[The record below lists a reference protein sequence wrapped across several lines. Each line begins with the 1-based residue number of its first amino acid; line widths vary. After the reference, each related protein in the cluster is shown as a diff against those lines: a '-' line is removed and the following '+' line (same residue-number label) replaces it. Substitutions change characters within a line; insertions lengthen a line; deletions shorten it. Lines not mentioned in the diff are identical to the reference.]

1 MKEQVDRYQETMK
14 EQVDWYQETTKEQK
28 NLKEIIQI
36 QISLRRGPASLAP
49 TQPAKQNDLGVKI
62 EAGFNPD

>member
-1 MKEQVDRYQETMK
+1 MKEQVDWYQETMK

-36 QISLRRGPASLAP
+36 QISLRRGDACVAP
-49 TQPAKQNDLGVKI
+49 TQPAKQYD
-62 EAGFNPD
+62 

>member
-36 QISLRRGPASLAP
+36 QISLRRGAACVAP
-49 TQPAKQNDLGVKI
+49 THPAKQNDFGVKI
-62 EAGFNPD
+62 

>member
-1 MKEQVDRYQETMK
+1 MKEQVDWYQETMK

-36 QISLRRGPASLAP
+36 QISPRRGDACVAP
-49 TQPAKQNDLGVKI
+49 TQHAKQYD
-62 EAGFNPD
+62 